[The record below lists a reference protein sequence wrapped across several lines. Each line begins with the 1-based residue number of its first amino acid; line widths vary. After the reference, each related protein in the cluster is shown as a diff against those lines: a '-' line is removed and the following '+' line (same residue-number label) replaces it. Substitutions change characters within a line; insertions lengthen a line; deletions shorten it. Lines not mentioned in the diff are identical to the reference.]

1 MCNEN
6 GYFNSYFSDR
16 YGFNNN
22 NEIYSKN
29 KISNIILGDSFIHG
43 ACVNNQDNVISNL
56 KKNNYFKDREI
67 LNLGYSGNGPLL
79 TYATLI
85 EYFPKKICRTCFLD
99 LL

>member
-1 MCNEN
+1 MDILILI
-6 GYFNSYFSDR
+6 SDR

-29 KISNIILGDSFIHG
+29 KILILFWVTASYIGVR
-43 ACVNNQDNVISNL
+43 VNNQDNVISNFE
-56 KKNNYFKDREI
+56 KNNYFKDREI

-85 EYFPKKICRTCFLD
+85 EYFPKICRTRFLD
-99 LL
+99 IL